1 MVSKT
6 FSITESPQLQ
16 YKQIHILS
24 MKFGQKLQEFL
35 YLLSTNDKYSEYD
48 SRKSFNRVNKADS
61 QNLLGHHHNNSS
73 LELVSNINEESNNL
87 QGVHEVNLAWRH
99 IKNWLT
105 KYSSDINQSLQ
116 SKCTDA
122 DIQDFQKDLN
132 IKLPNCVV
140 QYFKLVDGQYADYES
155 SGLIFGLKLMS
166 LDEITIAADNWKKVA
181 VYFNHKLR
189 ENFQTEITK
198 LPTSHSNTN
207 QYTKKLS
214 GVSGA
219 SGSTSGGSIYR
230 NFSSEVSSTRT
241 SFDLSVT
248 SVSTMD
254 TTTGSRHANYMPKQ
268 RSIPPNTIHETLAH
282 PMWIPLVTDEV
293 GNYIAIDLSPA
304 SEGKFGQVILFG
316 RDFDFKYKVAD
327 SWGDFLLIF
336 ANDLELGNWDIKE
349 NIKNNDGDLFI
360 GTEGELVFVD
370 KHNSGLEIPYLEMLK
385 RRSIKQWLNGLETST
400 DANAQQLLDELNNNE
415 ISILSLNS
423 KRFQSIDAFIND
435 NLTLIDAVKYVPKG
449 VKKSDTQSTHQ
460 PQAQPSHRSYTK
472 SPLSKDATEKII
484 TVEHMGQDIDKTL
497 EDIDLK

>member
-1 MVSKT
+1 
-6 FSITESPQLQ
+6 
-16 YKQIHILS
+16 
-24 MKFGQKLQEFL
+24 MKLGQKLQEFI
-35 YLLSTNDKYSEYD
+35 YSLSTSDKYSEYD
-48 SRKSFNRVNKADS
+48 SRKSFNRVNKPDS

-73 LELVSNINEESNNL
+73 LELVSNINEDSNNL

-99 IKNWLT
+99 IKNWLS

-122 DIQDFQKDLN
+122 DLQDFQKDLN
-132 IKLPNCVV
+132 IKLPNCVS

-166 LDEITIAADNWKKVA
+166 LDEITIAADNWRKVA
-181 VYFNHKLR
+181 AYLNQQLR
-189 ENFQTEITK
+189 ENFQSEMSK
-198 LPTSHSNTN
+198 LPTSHTSTN

-219 SGSTSGGSIYR
+219 SGSTSGGTLHR
-230 NFSSEVSSTRT
+230 NFSSEVSSART

-248 SVSTMD
+248 SLSTME
-254 TTTGSRHANYMPKQ
+254 TASSNRHANYMPKQ

-293 GNYIAIDLSPA
+293 GNYIGIDLSPA
-304 SEGKFGQVILFG
+304 SEGKYGQVILFG
-316 RDFDFKYKVAD
+316 RDFDFKYKVSD

-349 NIKNNDGDLFI
+349 NVKNNDGDLFI
-360 GTEGELVFVD
+360 GTEGELVFID
-370 KHNSGLEIPYLEMLK
+370 KNNGGLEIPYLEMLK
-385 RRSIKQWLNGLETST
+385 RRSMKHWLDSLESST
-400 DANAQQLLDELNNNE
+400 DSNAQQLLEELKNNE
-415 ISILSLNS
+415 VSILTLNS

-435 NLTLIDAVKYVPKG
+435 NLTLIDG
-449 VKKSDTQSTHQ
+449 VKDAPKPVKTQITQ
-460 PQAQPSHRSYTK
+460 PTKVNHHPPQSQPVHRAAMK
-472 SPLSKDATEKII
+472 SPLSHEVTEAISDDEP
-484 TVEHMGQDIDKTL
+484 VEQDIDKTL